1 MKKTGLF
8 LCLLVSALIASS
20 CGSETDQSPASGEG
34 SSSVPASEPE
44 SGETSSD
51 LRYSIPE
58 PELPE
63 LDFGGEP
70 FTVYLGSLSTSSDN
84 YYTESTLFP
93 AVSFVWTENLNGEI
107 VNDAVFN
114 RNLAAEQ
121 RFNVKITPLVTE
133 RYPNELVM
141 AGETS
146 MDLVMANGWAM
157 SKVVAEGPWMNL
169 IGFPYLNL
177 EAEYWSPR
185 CLEGTVVDGI
195 VFMMPSDF
203 CLDPLAN
210 TGVLF
215 FNKRIL
221 EENDLQNPYDLVHS
235 DTWTLENFLRLVAS
249 VGRDLNGDGVMDVS
263 DLYGGIFRT
272 QWRLG
277 AFMQFYF
284 GCGEVFT
291 KTDSE
296 KGRVISF
303 NPDRSQ
309 RVIEMLREVLEDRH
323 LCLDINDIERMES
336 NSYYETVFLDGH
348 ALFCQDFVSSLDV
361 FREMEDDFGIVPNP
375 KYDETQDRY
384 YQRVVPTSTMFAIPV
399 TVQNEEK
406 TGAIT
411 EYLSW
416 LSHSTVLPA
425 FYEVTVQ
432 TKRTRD
438 EDTIEMLDI
447 IRASRIFEFGE
458 IYYSWIG
465 HYIWDSYE
473 EGTFSKASS
482 SEKILTKRLNKLLNQ
497 VTSAGS

>member
-1 MKKTGLF
+1 M
-8 LCLLVSALIASS
+8 SALIASS

-44 SGETSSD
+44 SGEASSD

-249 VGRDLNGDGVMDVS
+249 VGRDLNGD
-263 DLYGGIFRT
+263 
-272 QWRLG
+272 
-277 AFMQFYF
+277 
-284 GCGEVFT
+284 
-291 KTDSE
+291 
-296 KGRVISF
+296 
-303 NPDRSQ
+303 
-309 RVIEMLREVLEDRH
+309 
-323 LCLDINDIERMES
+323 
-336 NSYYETVFLDGH
+336 
-348 ALFCQDFVSSLDV
+348 
-361 FREMEDDFGIVPNP
+361 
-375 KYDETQDRY
+375 
-384 YQRVVPTSTMFAIPV
+384 
-399 TVQNEEK
+399 
-406 TGAIT
+406 
-411 EYLSW
+411 
-416 LSHSTVLPA
+416 
-425 FYEVTVQ
+425 
-432 TKRTRD
+432 
-438 EDTIEMLDI
+438 
-447 IRASRIFEFGE
+447 
-458 IYYSWIG
+458 
-465 HYIWDSYE
+465 
-473 EGTFSKASS
+473 
-482 SEKILTKRLNKLLNQ
+482 
-497 VTSAGS
+497 